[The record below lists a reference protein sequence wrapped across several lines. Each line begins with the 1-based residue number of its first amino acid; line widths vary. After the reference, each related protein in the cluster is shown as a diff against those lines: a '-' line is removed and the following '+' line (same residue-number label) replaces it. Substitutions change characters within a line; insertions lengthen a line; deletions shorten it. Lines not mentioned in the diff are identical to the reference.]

1 MLCEE
6 KNPFAHIFDQIDAL
20 SVQGYDEN
28 RMVIYWNKGSEDIY
42 GYTQEEAL
50 GKKLEDLI
58 IPIEMRDIVISAH
71 SNWILN
77 GEPIPA
83 SELLLKKKDGSNVHV
98 YSSHVIL
105 EKQDGS
111 KQMFCVDINLDK
123 LKFVEHELK
132 KKQKILETV
141 FQAIPDLLF
150 QMDEKGKILSFYA
163 GNEEDLYIPKG
174 QVIGSNMYSL
184 LPLDVATQFKEATTS
199 LKSNGGMVN
208 FVYDLDINKGRT
220 TFDARLSLLPESTQS
235 VVIIR
240 EVTEQK
246 RVERE
251 NFYHAHYDFL
261 TGLPNRYL
269 ALDRLN
275 SLIKSSTRS
284 GKNTFV
290 FFVDLDD
297 FKKINDTF
305 GHFIGDKALIEVA
318 SHLKSSVRD
327 EDTVGRMGGDEFIVL
342 LQGLN
347 KIESAV
353 KVAKKILNQFK
364 TPLSIENHLL
374 KASVS
379 IGIASYPD
387 HASTTSELLCNVD
400 KAMYHAKSLGKNT
413 LFCFSKELTSKKPA
427 REVN

>member
-1 MLCEE
+1 MQCDQQNL
-6 KNPFAHIFDQIDAL
+6 FAHIFDQIDAL
-20 SVQGYDEN
+20 SVQGYDES
-28 RMVIYWNKGSEDIY
+28 RIVIYWNKGSEDIY
-42 GYTQEEAL
+42 GYTREEAL

-58 IPIEMRDIVISAH
+58 IPFEMRNIVISAH

-105 EKQDGS
+105 EREDGS

-123 LKFVEHELK
+123 LKFFEHEVK
-132 KKQKILETV
+132 KKQKMLETV

-150 QMDEKGKILSFYA
+150 QMDEEGKILSFFA

-174 QVIGSNMYSL
+174 QVIGSNMYNV
-184 LPLDVATQFKEATTS
+184 LPLEVAAQFKEATAS

-246 RVERE
+246 RVERK

-261 TGLPNRYL
+261 TGLPNRFL

-275 SLIKSSTRS
+275 SLIKASKRS

-305 GHFIGDKALIEVA
+305 GHFIGDKTLIEVA
-318 SHLKSSVRD
+318 SHLKSSIRD

-342 LQGLN
+342 LQGPDKL
-347 KIESAV
+347 ESAV
-353 KVAKKILNQFK
+353 KVAQKILNQFK
-364 TPLSIENHLL
+364 APINIENHSL
-374 KASVS
+374 KVTVS

-387 HASTTSELLCNVD
+387 HASTTPELLRNVD
-400 KAMYHAKSLGKNT
+400 KAMYHAKSLGKNS
-413 LFCFSKELTSKKPA
+413 LFCFTKAIDFK
-427 REVN
+427 